1 MVERDTGAL
10 RDWEGDVVPLT
21 LLLALGLTAELRDAE
36 AGTDCERFPD
46 KEMRGVREG
55 WRVSEATWEADTNPE
70 GVCVELSSVRVA
82 RGDGEA

>member
-1 MVERDTGAL
+1 MEAL
-10 RDWEGDVVPLT
+10 RDWEGDTDPLT
-21 LLLALGLTAELRDAE
+21 LSLALGLTAELREAE
-36 AGTDCERFPD
+36 GGTDCERFPD

-55 WRVSEATWEADTNPE
+55 GRVSEATWEADDILE